1 MSGQYFLNN
10 IVDFKDSFNSD
21 YICFSDI
28 LKYLN
33 VLIATLYVLS
43 FWYVQDNKY
52 IDQFTVVLGLL
63 LSWQTHVAL
72 SLANNKKN
80 PFVIIVAYYTVLYY
94 SLRIFTLVLFEN
106 SSVFNRFIDDGIPYD
121 VYDFNR
127 MAAFIIIANCF
138 IYLGFYSK
146 QFNGDKY
153 EIEDVSVGAQDVT
166 SNSRILL
173 ASGLLVSSVIFNL
186 SGALPYVVDN
196 APRIFGMMT
205 AFLTGNISLFI
216 LGAYLFLFRKYVGRL
231 SMVIFFAALTYY
243 VAVMLIGGS
252 RAIFITISEALLI
265 FFVACGYFRIKKSLF
280 FIILVLIPLVFFVIF
295 NSFVFATSMRF
306 AAQQTE
312 HDSVVSH
319 IIDAYN
325 IQKKIPSIRF
335 YEKIT
340 ERVGFIDFAVE
351 LTAHEKQYEPVLN
364 RTFYA
369 KSFIDNLFTPGFD
382 IFDTPRVSNALSFIY
397 NNRGDPSKK
406 NVIKHYQSDQ
416 LTIYGESFV
425 LFGWYALG
433 VLFFCAYLLKHLYL
447 ALKSKKIYSVVLSKI
462 ILLYF
467 FTRCFNSF
475 GMDWVFIQ
483 IVPYIVIGYL
493 FVFILKPG
501 QSESHLA
508 KILKVAPSSADRH
521 A

>member
-1 MSGQYFLNN
+1 MNTQYYVKNITDFRSSLN
-10 IVDFKDSFNSD
+10 SE
-21 YICFSDI
+21 YIAFSDV

-33 VLIATLYVLS
+33 ILVATMYVLS

-52 IDQFTVVLGLL
+52 IDQLTLVLGLL
-63 LSWQTHVAL
+63 LSWQTHVVL
-72 SLANNKKN
+72 SFENNKRN
-80 PFVIIVAYYTVLYY
+80 PFVIIVAYYTVFYY

-106 SSVFNRFIDDGIPYD
+106 SSVFNRFIDDGIPYE
-121 VYDFNR
+121 VNDFNR
-127 MAAFIIIANCF
+127 MVVFIIIANCF

-153 EIEDVSVGAQDVT
+153 EIDDVSVGAQDVT

-173 ASGLLVSSVIFNL
+173 ASGLLVSSVLFNL
-186 SGALPYVVDN
+186 SGVLHFVIDN
-196 APRIFGMMT
+196 APRLFGMMT
-205 AFLTGNISLFI
+205 VFLTGNIFLFI

-243 VAVMLIGGS
+243 TAAMLLGGS
-252 RAIFITISEALLI
+252 RAIFITILEVLLV

-280 FIILVLIPLVFFVIF
+280 FIILALTPLVFFVIF
-295 NSFVFATSMRF
+295 NSFVLATSLRF
-306 AAQQTE
+306 LAQSTE
-312 HDSVVSH
+312 NDSVASR
-319 IIDAYN
+319 IIDAYYV
-325 IQKKIPSIRF
+325 QKKIPSRKF

-351 LTAHEKQYEPVLN
+351 LAAHEKQYEPLFN
-364 RTFYA
+364 RTFYV

-382 IFDTPRVSNALSFIY
+382 IFDTPRVSNALNFIY

-416 LTIYGESFV
+416 LTIYGEGFV
-425 LFGWYALG
+425 LLGWYALG
-433 VLFFCAYLLKHLYL
+433 VFFMCAYLLKHLYL
-447 ALKSKKIYSVVLSKI
+447 SFKSKNIYSVVLRKI

-475 GMDWVFIQ
+475 GMDWVVIQ
-483 IVPYIVIGYL
+483 IVPYILIGYL

-501 QSESHLA
+501 KSESHLA
-508 KILKVAPSSADRH
+508 KDLEISPSSAGRH